1 MPTSSPHR
9 RPDSEARFATVSGA
23 VLTGGASTR
32 MGRDKAR
39 LELGGVPCATRV
51 ARVLEP
57 LCAELLL
64 VGGDPPES
72 APGRRVPDPAGPVC
86 ALRGLCGALEASG
99 AGRVLV
105 VATDLPL
112 VTPDLLLALM
122 AWPEAD
128 AVVPRSAEGP
138 HPLCA
143 LYRREAALPAVRGL
157 LAQGRLKLQGVL
169 DALDTAWLEPADV
182 ARVDPDGL
190 ALSNLN
196 TPRDLARAEA
206 ALRGGPA

>member
-1 MPTSSPHR
+1 MPTSSPR
-9 RPDSEARFATVSGA
+9 RRRDSDARFATVSGA

-51 ARVLEP
+51 ARVLAP

-72 APGRRVPDPAGPVC
+72 APGRRVPDPPGPAC
-86 ALRGLCGALEASG
+86 ALRGLRAALEASG

-112 VTPDLLLALM
+112 VTPDLLLALL

-143 LYRREAALPAVRGL
+143 LYRRDAVLPAARGL
-157 LAQGRLKLQGVL
+157 LAEGRLKLQAVL
-169 DALDTAWLEPADV
+169 DAVDTAWLEPADL
-182 ARVDPDGL
+182 ACVDPDGL

-196 TPRDLARAEA
+196 TPGDLARAEA
-206 ALRGGPA
+206 ALRGGRA